1 MLLLSEHAQTTQHH
15 LPAPKCVFLTSQ
27 LLKLCVLLKYVEVI
41 TFLSL
46 TCEVDF
52 GLAADEQAVTVLC
65 SAVVLAHVCI
75 AALSAFLEALY

>member
-1 MLLLSEHAQTTQHH
+1 MLRPPSTTFPHLNVFAKAVCVSEVCGGYNI
-15 LPAPKCVFLTSQ
+15 LV
-27 LLKLCVLLKYVEVI
+27 LCSR
-41 TFLSL
+41 SL

>member
-1 MLLLSEHAQTTQHH
+1 MLRLPSTTFLH
-15 LPAPKCVFLTSQ
+15 LNVFSLTYQ